1 MKLRNELNLTLPS
14 AVQLSVEVT
23 ALANQLPSTFDD
35 STAAEYYDF
44 IAECGTHYVSQGKF
58 GGMVK
63 QRTEVSE
70 EYMSSRSIIDVQL
83 EAKGVTEFPK
93 T

>member
-1 MKLRNELNLTLPS
+1 MKLETGPNFGLPS
-14 AVQLSVEVT
+14 AVQLSGEVT
-23 ALANQLPSTFDD
+23 ALVNQLPSTFND
-35 STAAEYYDF
+35 STASEYYDF

-70 EYMSSRSIIDVQL
+70 EYMSSHSLIDVQL